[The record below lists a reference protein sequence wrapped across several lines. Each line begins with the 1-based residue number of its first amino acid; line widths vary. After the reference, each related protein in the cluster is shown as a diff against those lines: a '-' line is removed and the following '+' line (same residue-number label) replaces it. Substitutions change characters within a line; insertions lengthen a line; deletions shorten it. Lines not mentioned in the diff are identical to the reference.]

1 MNFLTEKLG
10 FEPELNRGLI
20 ASVAFH
26 IGLFLFAWFGVPH
39 LFEDDLVLEQP
50 GLKATMISDITAAP
64 KVDKVSDKQTEKPKP
79 AQKVEPP
86 KKETKPAAAK
96 ENPKPAAAPPPPAP
110 EEVAVAIPDKQK
122 PLEEKKVEKKPEE
135 KKAEEKPK
143 KKVEEKKKPTKKD
156 TNELD
161 SLLASVLNDQAAEPT
176 PEPPKKNATPEPSEP
191 TEGQQT
197 ALTSPIAVSASDAD
211 GIGQQIGKNWSVDVG
226 ALPDPTQYM
235 AYLRVKFDGDGNV
248 MNVEFLEANR
258 MGDPKYRMVAESCR
272 RAFMITKRVVMPSG
286 KALPPVIRFGC
297 DPQYANG
304 G

>member
-20 ASVAFH
+20 ASVVFH
-26 IGLFLFAWFGVPH
+26 VALFLFAWFGVPH
-39 LFEDDLVLEQP
+39 LFEDDIVIEQP
-50 GLKATMISDITAAP
+50 GLKAAMISDITAAP
-64 KVDKVSDKQTEKPKP
+64 KVDKVSDKQSEKPKQ
-79 AQKVEPP
+79 QKAEPP
-86 KKETKPAAAK
+86 KKKIAPAPTKEAQNSAS
-96 ENPKPAAAPPPPAP
+96 APPPPEP
-110 EEVAVAIPDKQK
+110 EQQAAIVPDQTQPKDKQ
-122 PLEEKKVEKKPEE
+122 PEKKEPE
-135 KKAEEKPK
+135 KKAK
-143 KKVEEKKKPTKKD
+143 KKPEKKKPEKKKKAED
-156 TNELD
+156 EPFDPFKAFNLEP
-161 SLLASVLNDQAAEPT
+161 NQATDPT
-176 PEPPKKNATPEPSEP
+176 PEPPKKDAAPEPTEP

-197 ALTSPIAVSASDAD
+197 AITSPIAVSASDAD

-226 ALPDPTQYM
+226 ALPDPSQYM